1 MTEREEPLIIS
12 ENEEDNY
19 VKENDHHWT
28 FIRT

>member
-1 MTEREEPLIIS
+1 MTKREEPLIMF